1 MEMDPESDVIR
12 ELESEIARVEYERA
26 KKDIDTYL
34 LVSKSLDGLLE
45 YEKAAKHLHDFVM
58 EERCE
63 ENYLFMMEVK
73 SFKNMHTDTNYT
85 IKQVC

>member
-1 MEMDPESDVIR
+1 MDPESDVIR
-12 ELESEIARVEYERA
+12 KLESEIGRVEYERA

-34 LVSKSLDGLLE
+34 LVSESLDGLL
-45 YEKAAKHLHDFVM
+45 KFDKTAQHLHDFVM

-63 ENYLFMMEVK
+63 ENYLFMTEVK
-73 SFKNMHTDTNYT
+73 SFKNMYTDTNYT